1 MTCSAEPMSA
11 PVVHIL
17 SAKDDPRCGAVAEL
31 FAAMYREEAAYGSLA
46 VLAPDGAALWL
57 KGATAGLE
65 RFARLAVV
73 EVNGQVVGFA
83 HGTVRLLPDY
93 LGGGAVGSITH
104 IYVASSARRAGAA
117 SELLG
122 SLEDWFRTKSVA
134 RTELTV
140 MAGNDAG
147 RAFWKAC
154 GYEVALHQLYK
165 H

>member
-1 MTCSAEPMSA
+1 MSA

-17 SAKDDPRCGAVAEL
+17 TGKEDPRCIAVAGL

-46 VLAPDGAALWL
+46 VLAPDGAMLWL

-65 RFARLAVV
+65 RFARLAIA
-73 EVNGQVVGFA
+73 EVDGQVVGFA

-93 LGGGAVGSITH
+93 IGGGAVGSITH
-104 IYVASSARRAGAA
+104 IYVAQSARRAGAA
-117 SELLG
+117 SILLG
-122 SLEDWFRTKSVA
+122 SLEEWFGVKGVT

-140 MAGNDAG
+140 VAGNSAG

-154 GYEVALHQLYK
+154 GFEVALHQLYK